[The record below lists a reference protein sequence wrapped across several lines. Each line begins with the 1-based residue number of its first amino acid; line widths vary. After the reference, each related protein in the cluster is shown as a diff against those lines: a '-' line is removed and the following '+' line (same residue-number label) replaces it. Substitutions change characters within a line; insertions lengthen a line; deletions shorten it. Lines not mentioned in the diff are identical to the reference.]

1 MRVAIIGAGLSGL
14 TCAQTLN
21 EGGHQVTVFEKAR
34 GPGGR
39 ASRRRQNGFEFDHGA
54 QYFTA
59 RSEDFQNRVDRWV
72 ADSVIAPWTPRI
84 GVADEQGLRDKQD
97 HTPRWVGTPGMSA
110 LGRDLAAGLTI
121 HNRTRIGR
129 VRRSADEW
137 VLNDD
142 TGATRQGRY
151 DALVVTAPPEQ
162 AVAFLNHAP
171 QLQTQISPVAMNPCW
186 AVMASFETPLSTD
199 HDALFVN
206 TGHLSWAARNNSK
219 PGRPE
224 TECWVLHG
232 SRDWSRTHLEAE
244 PGWVADTL
252 LLELALRLEIEPQA
266 PAWRAAHRWR
276 YALAD
281 PALEAACL
289 VDPASRTLV
298 CGDWCNG
305 SRIEGA
311 YGSGRAAARWLT
323 NAG

>member
-14 TCAQTLN
+14 ACAQTLTQ
-21 EGGHQVTVFEKAR
+21 GGHQVSVFEKAR

-59 RSEDFQNRVDRWV
+59 RGADFQSRVDRWAAAGV
-72 ADSVIAPWTPRI
+72 AAPWTPRI
-84 GVADEQGLRDKQD
+84 GVADERGVRDKHD
-97 HTPRWVGTPGMSA
+97 HTRRWVGTPGMST

-121 HNRTRIGR
+121 HNQARIGR
-129 VRRSADEW
+129 AHRSADEW
-137 VLNDD
+137 VLHDD

-151 DALVVTAPPEQ
+151 DALVITAPPEQ
-162 AVAFLNHAP
+162 AVAFLDHAP
-171 QLQTQISPVAMNPCW
+171 QLQARISRVAMNPCW
-186 AVMASFETPLSTD
+186 AVMASFESPLCTD

-232 SRDWSRTHLEAE
+232 SRDWSRAHLEAE
-244 PGWVADTL
+244 PDWVANTL
-252 LLELALRLEIEPQA
+252 LRELAQRLEIERYA
-266 PAWRAAHRWR
+266 TTWLAAHRWR
-276 YALAD
+276 FALAD
-281 PALEAACL
+281 PALEAGYL

-311 YGSGRAAARWLT
+311 YGSGLSAARWLIDI
-323 NAG
+323 G